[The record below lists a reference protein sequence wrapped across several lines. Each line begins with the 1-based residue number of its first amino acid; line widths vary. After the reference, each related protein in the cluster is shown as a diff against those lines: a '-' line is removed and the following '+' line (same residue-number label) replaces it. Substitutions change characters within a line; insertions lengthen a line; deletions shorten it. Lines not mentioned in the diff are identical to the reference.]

1 MVYNVSRGIE
11 EVRAGGFY
19 IRKILAPRVASGL
32 VVKSTLPMRWPRV
45 RFPSSETGSYFFA
58 PLQTCFC
65 QLLFSGKFGESTVGR
80 VSEGFREVSESNTG
94 LYMSPQGVSSV
105 KSSIARLAKKS
116 NVQLL
121 L

>member
-1 MVYNVSRGIE
+1 
-11 EVRAGGFY
+11 
-19 IRKILAPRVASGL
+19 
-32 VVKSTLPMRWPRV
+32 
-45 RFPSSETGSYFFA
+45 
-58 PLQTCFC
+58 
-65 QLLFSGKFGESTVGR
+65 VGR